1 MKTILLT
8 GGCGFIG
15 SNMVKL
21 LLTNESYR
29 IVNLDKLTYAGNL
42 ENLKEFEDNTDYIF
56 IKGDICNK
64 SVVKN
69 IFEKYVMIIYY
80 LYLFLSMLYLIKNF

>member
-21 LLTNESYR
+21 LLTNTSYR
-29 IVNLDKLTYAGNL
+29 IVNLDNLTYAGNL
-42 ENLKEFEDNTDYIF
+42 ENLKEFEGNTDYIF
-56 IKGDICNK
+56 VKGDICDE
-64 SVVKN
+64 SVVN
-69 IFEKYVMIIYY
+69 SIFEKY
-80 LYLFLSMLYLIKNF
+80 